1 MFLKIWPLISTDEG
15 RLNITALIVT
25 PQVVKKTEQG
35 MTPLAEVVVTDQLF
49 VVWLQDCEFD
59 PLKYNSIIE
68 CEKPNNDLNR
78 FRGYM

>member
-1 MFLKIWPLISTDEG
+1 MFQRCGHTKNLLSTKINVQPSVDECV
-15 RLNITALIVT
+15 LMLSDVCC
-25 PQVVKKTEQG
+25 V
-35 MTPLAEVVVTDQLF
+35 
-49 VVWLQDCEFD
+49 LQDCDFD